1 MLATGTC
8 EALVKGSNI
17 DEDEFRTHFS
27 FSKGLNPKLSTL
39 KYLTLPQSTTIQ
51 KICIYNTC
59 VCVYMGCE
67 IEGLVLNFGA
77 WERWWACG
85 RV

>member
-39 KYLTLPQSTTIQ
+39 KYLTITP
-51 KICIYNTC
+51 KYYNPTHLC
-59 VCVYMGCE
+59 
-67 IEGLVLNFGA
+67 
-77 WERWWACG
+77 
-85 RV
+85 

>member
-27 FSKGLNPKLSTL
+27 FRSRLNPKPSTL

-51 KICIYNTC
+51 SICIYNKC
-59 VCVYMGCE
+59 VCVYMVWE
-67 IEGLVLNFGA
+67 NKGLCF
-77 WERWWACG
+77 EF
-85 RV
+85 